1 MVIRPERR
9 ADIPAIRTVNR
20 EAFEAPTEADLVDA
34 LREQAQP
41 IVSLVAE
48 DADTIVGHILFS
60 PAVLPAHPDIK
71 IMGLA
76 PMAVVPARQRQGVGS
91 ALVQEGL
98 DRCRQLGTVVVIVV
112 GHSAYYPKFGFTP
125 ASRFGV
131 ACEYEV
137 PDDAFMLV
145 ELEKGVLRGKSGTVR
160 YHEAF
165 NLA

>member
-1 MVIRPERR
+1 
-9 ADIPAIRTVNR
+9 
-20 EAFEAPTEADLVDA
+20 
-34 LREQAQP
+34 
-41 IVSLVAE
+41 
-48 DADTIVGHILFS
+48 
-60 PAVLPAHPDIK
+60 
-71 IMGLA
+71 
-76 PMAVVPARQRQGVGS
+76 MAVVPARQRQGIGS

-112 GHSAYYPKFGFTP
+112 GHSAYYLKFGFTP